1 MKYLLLIA
9 AITLLLANSCKEQF
23 VEEIIDDPAKHNM
36 KFIPDNPGS
45 GDQIKLVIYED
56 CNYNVLSGIMRNG
69 KIVDIEKQF
78 NGMMKRPCLIQN
90 DTISIGKLPEG
101 IYTVHYKLMD
111 IAPVPPKATLS
122 LTFLLVVSR

>member
-1 MKYLLLIA
+1 MKYGLLIA
-9 AITLLLANSCKEQF
+9 AITLLLANSCKEQV

-56 CNYNVLSGIMRNG
+56 CNYNVLSGIIRNG

-90 DTISIGKLPEG
+90 DTISIGRLSEG

-122 LTFLLVVSR
+122 LTFLLVVSL